1 VSYTRIFDIIE
12 HQLNV
17 CPLDNCLSRRED
29 KKTWTSCSTQ
39 EFISTAHKLS
49 QGLLQLGLQKGD
61 KIAII
66 STTNRPEWH
75 FTDLACM
82 QIGVV
87 DIPVYPTISSKEYEF
102 IFNHAEVKYIFV
114 SDKLMFRKISQILPN
129 VPSLKEVYSFD
140 EVENVKH
147 WKELLTDNHGNI

>member
-1 VSYTRIFDIIE
+1 MEELFHTGVYCNR
-12 HQLNV
+12 
-17 CPLDNCLSRRED
+17 
-29 KKTWTSCSTQ
+29 
-39 EFISTAHKLS
+39 HKLS

-61 KIAII
+61 RVAII

-102 IFNHAEVKYIFV
+102 IFNHESKIC
-114 SDKLMFRKISQILPN
+114 LCFRQTDVQKDFTNHSVIP
-129 VPSLKEVYSFD
+129 VLKGVYSFD

-147 WKELLTDNHGNI
+147 WKELLADNGELSKKVADIRKSIQPNDLATIIYTSGNVAES